1 MRCREKGRKYSPR
14 SGVFDSK
21 GDNMLFET
29 LESRTLMS
37 VSPISTK
44 VAIDRLEVR
53 IDLLKFRIDTI
64 FYTTKLLADSK
75 RMQADGLKSDTT
87 LTPLFA
93 TLHSDVQ
100 NMWAQLRVDRLTQA
114 SNVLADQSVIDKEL
128 VQIIAD
134 KGNSTALQA
143 DHAQLLTDRI
153 QLQNDEIA
161 GLNTRLATRQADY
174 TTIFSDVS
182 AIATAVAGDPN
193 SSPALTTAVE
203 HFTTDRTN
211 TLNAMTTDISTVI
224 AARTTLVADLTAL
237 QS

>member
-1 MRCREKGRKYSPR
+1 
-14 SGVFDSK
+14 
-21 GDNMLFET
+21 MLFET

-53 IDLLKFRIDTI
+53 LDLLKFRIDTI
-64 FYTTKLLADSK
+64 YYTTKLLAYCK

-100 NMWAQLRVDRLTQA
+100 NMWAQLRVDRLTEA

-128 VQIIAD
+128 LQVIAD
-134 KGNSTALQA
+134 KGNATALQA

-161 GLNTRLATRQADY
+161 GLNSRLATRQADY

-182 AIATAVAGDPN
+182 AIATAVAADPN

-211 TLNAMTTDISTVI
+211 TLNAMTRDISAVI